1 MAEVL
6 EISIQRRKLRI
17 QCLLSWVV
25 FYSKIMKSA
34 MRTRIIFLIIA
45 LLLTNAF
52 TFAQT
57 GKSGY
62 GFSIDIG
69 YDMNANKNNSERL
82 EISTTARKYVTSL
95 AKCLPC

>member
-1 MAEVL
+1 
-6 EISIQRRKLRI
+6 
-17 QCLLSWVV
+17 
-25 FYSKIMKSA
+25 

-95 AKCLPC
+95 AKCLRVSSHGYIHNYNHCDSAGCSFLHHPLFNNDRG

>member
-1 MAEVL
+1 
-6 EISIQRRKLRI
+6 
-17 QCLLSWVV
+17 
-25 FYSKIMKSA
+25 MKSA

-69 YDMNANKNNSERL
+69 YDMNANK
-82 EISTTARKYVTSL
+82 K
-95 AKCLPC
+95 

>member
-1 MAEVL
+1 M
-6 EISIQRRKLRI
+6 
-17 QCLLSWVV
+17 
-25 FYSKIMKSA
+25 
-34 MRTRIIFLIIA
+34 IFLTWPNPEQLFVAQDVIKNKDYCGADIRIIA

>member
-1 MAEVL
+1 MSENEHFVL
-6 EISIQRRKLRI
+6 RRDTFRFVLGEHFVLRI
-17 QCLLSWVV
+17 
-25 FYSKIMKSA
+25 I
-34 MRTRIIFLIIA
+34 
-45 LLLTNAF
+45 TNAF